1 MPKFAPK
8 SKIKITM
15 SRKAVNIIQWSMT
28 ALLVAVLTFSSAIK
42 ITQQES
48 AVAQAASF
56 GIDAQ
61 TYLLIGVVEII
72 SVILF
77 IIPRTGLLGTL
88 LLAAYLGGAM
98 VTHLLHQE
106 SILQPA
112 VLQTLLWVTAAV
124 RFPELRQRLFAP
136 KKTQIS

>member
-1 MPKFAPK
+1 M
-8 SKIKITM
+8 
-15 SRKAVNIIQWSMT
+15 
-28 ALLVAVLTFSSAIK
+28 LVAVLTFSSAIK